1 MDSKLFQYRVI
12 TSKQKDL
19 IDTLTGN
26 AKMEKVLDIVRVSL
40 KANQTAKYKG
50 LLQAME
56 ESEDTLLKDKA
67 QELGKWIDKCAY
79 IIQSLLHV
87 YIGTCLKYTLM
98 K

>member
-1 MDSKLFQYRVI
+1 MKSKLFSYCVI
-12 TSKQKDL
+12 TSTERDL
-19 IDTLTGN
+19 IDTLIGN

-50 LLQAME
+50 FLQAME
-56 ESEDTLLKDKA
+56 ESEDILLKAKA

-87 YIGTCLKYTLM
+87 YVGTCLKYTLM

>member
-1 MDSKLFQYRVI
+1 MKGKLFSYYVI
-12 TSKQKDL
+12 TSAEKDL
-19 IDTLTGN
+19 IDTLIGN

-40 KANQTAKYKG
+40 EANQTAKYKG
-50 LLQAME
+50 FLQAME

-67 QELGKWIDKCAY
+67 KELGKWIDKCAY

-87 YIGTCLKYTLM
+87 YVGTCLKYTLM